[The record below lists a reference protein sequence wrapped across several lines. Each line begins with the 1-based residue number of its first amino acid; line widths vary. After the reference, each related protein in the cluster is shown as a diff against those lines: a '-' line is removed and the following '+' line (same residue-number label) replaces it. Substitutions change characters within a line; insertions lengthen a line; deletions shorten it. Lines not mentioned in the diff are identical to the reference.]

1 MKQIIVKEGESGQRL
16 DKYLGKYLQEAPK
29 SFLYKMMRKKNITL
43 NGKKAQGNE
52 ILKAMD
58 EIRLFLAPE
67 TIEKFQGEEKKGVYR
82 KLDIPYED
90 DQVLFVNKPAGI
102 LSQKASR
109 EDISLV
115 EYITGYLQNKEGAEA
130 EMGGGFRPGVCNRLD
145 RNTSGLVAAGKTV
158 KGLQSLSEC
167 FKNRS
172 IHKYYLALV
181 KGAVRK
187 PAHIRGFLKKDEK
200 ENQVTIWDRE
210 VPGSLY
216 IETRYKPLEISG
228 KGDTLLEVELLTGRS
243 HQIRGHLAAMGH
255 PVIGDRKYGENKCNN
270 RYDREYG
277 VKSQLLHAWKLVFP
291 KEEGVLEGLSERT
304 VTAEPPEIFQKV
316 LRGEGF
322 SEKVYREN
330 KGDAES

>member
-1 MKQIIVKEGESGQRL
+1 MKQIIVKEGDSGQRL
-16 DKYLGKYLQEAPK
+16 DKYLGKYLKEAPK

-90 DQVLFVNKPAGI
+90 DQVLFVNKSAGI

-167 FKNRS
+167 F
-172 IHKYYLALV
+172 
-181 KGAVRK
+181 
-187 PAHIRGFLKKDEK
+187 
-200 ENQVTIWDRE
+200 
-210 VPGSLY
+210 SLY

>member
-1 MKQIIVKEGESGQRL
+1 MKQIIIKEGDSGQRL
-16 DKYLGKYLQEAPK
+16 DKYLGKYLKEAPK

-181 KGAVRK
+181 KGTVRK

-200 ENQVTIWDRE
+200 ENQ
-210 VPGSLY
+210 
-216 IETRYKPLEISG
+216 
-228 KGDTLLEVELLTGRS
+228 TGRS